1 MNENPGTEVTPIQ
14 EAPIN
19 SAESEIS
26 EAGTEQPVQDQVNYT
41 EQLQQVIDALHKD
54 DELHTIVGLPNG
66 SQFDLVAEVTVG
78 EALVSAAIFLLLSF
92 QVIRWLLDH
101 VWRR

>member
-1 MNENPGTEVTPIQ
+1 MDENPGTEVTPIQ
-14 EAPIN
+14 DGPIDQTDLEL
-19 SAESEIS
+19 SDT
-26 EAGTEQPVQDQVNYT
+26 GTEQPVQNQIDYT
-41 EQLQQVIDALHKD
+41 EQLQQVIDALHKQ